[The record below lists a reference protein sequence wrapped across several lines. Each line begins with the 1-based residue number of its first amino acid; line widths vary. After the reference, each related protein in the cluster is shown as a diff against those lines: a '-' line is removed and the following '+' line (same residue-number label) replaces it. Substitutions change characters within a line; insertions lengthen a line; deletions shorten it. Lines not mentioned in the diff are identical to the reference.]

1 MIGRNDEMSGA
12 LAGIR
17 VVELGQM
24 IAVPAATYLLA
35 GYGASVIKVE
45 DTGAGDG
52 LRYFGSAKNGM
63 SGWFATTNGGKRA
76 IALDLKSEDG
86 RAVLWR
92 LIERADVF
100 IEGFRAGVID
110 RLGFGYDAVRERAP
124 QLVYCSSSGF
134 GATGPYADQPVFDP
148 LIQSLAG
155 WAGIQQQ
162 DGTPTLVRGMVADKV
177 GAYTNAQ
184 AIMAALVQRSRT
196 GTGAQVQV
204 NMLEANLAFNWPD
217 VMMDCTLLDADADH
231 RPNILAAYRLYR
243 CSDGWVGI
251 APGVDRHWQGMCEAL
266 ERPDAYAD
274 ERFKTSA
281 GRGAHLPIWFE
292 LIGAMVARFSVADV
306 VTRLR
311 TAEVPVAPVLM
322 PHEVHTD
329 PHVQATGMLEE
340 VEHPLAGRLR
350 RPRPAGAFLGS
361 PPELSPAPQQGE
373 HTVPILRELGFGADD
388 IERLLTQ
395 AAVKT
400 SATGPAG

>member
-1 MIGRNDEMSGA
+1 MSGP

-35 GYGASVIKVE
+35 SYGASVIKVE

-52 LRYFGSAKNGM
+52 LRYFGSSKNGM
-63 SGWFATTNGGKRA
+63 SGWFATSNGGKRA
-76 IALDLKSEDG
+76 ISLDIKSDAG
-86 RAVLWR
+86 REVLWG
-92 LIERADVF
+92 LIEQADVF

-110 RLGFGYDAVRERAP
+110 RLGFGYDVAKVRAP
-124 QLVYCSSSGF
+124 RLVYCSSSGF

-162 DGTPTLVRGMVADKV
+162 NGVPTLVRGMVADKI

-184 AIMAALVQRSRT
+184 AIMAALVQRGRT
-196 GTGAQVQV
+196 GTGAHVQV

-217 VMMDCTLLDADADH
+217 VMMDCTLLDEDANH
-231 RPNILAAYRLYR
+231 RPNILGAYRLYR

-251 APGVDRHWQGMCEAL
+251 APGVDRHWQSMCEAL

-281 GRGAHLPIWFE
+281 GRGANLPVWFE
-292 LIGAMVARFSVADV
+292 LIGAMVAEFPVAEV
-306 VTRLR
+306 VDRLR
-311 TAEVPVAPVLM
+311 RAEVPVAPVLM
-322 PHEVHTD
+322 PDQVHTD
-329 PHVQATGMLEE
+329 PHVRATGMLQE
-340 VEHPLAGRLR
+340 VEHPRAGRMRL
-350 RPRPAGAFLGS
+350 PRPAGAFLGD
-361 PPELSPAPQQGE
+361 PPELSPAPVQGE
-373 HTVPILRELGFGADD
+373 HTVEILRELGFDQTRIDA
-388 IERLLTQ
+388 LLAQ
-395 AAVKT
+395 AAVK
-400 SATGPAG
+400 GPAA